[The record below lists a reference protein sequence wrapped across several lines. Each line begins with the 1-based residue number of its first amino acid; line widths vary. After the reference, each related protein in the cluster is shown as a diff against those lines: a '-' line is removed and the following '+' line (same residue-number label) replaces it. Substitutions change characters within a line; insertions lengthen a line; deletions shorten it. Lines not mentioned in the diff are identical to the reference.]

1 MPIKLANNA
10 SGTLA
15 TAISASDT
23 GIALTTGNGALF
35 PTLSAGEYFYATVT
49 STAGTQEI
57 VKATARSGDSLTIV
71 RAQES
76 TIANSFAAGARFE
89 LRVTVQSVLD
99 AIQDSEKDTTA
110 TTATGTGSQVAFS
123 VTDGFTAIYVNG
135 VYQNRNTYTLTPN
148 TVTFS
153 EAPPFTSIIE
163 FVFG

>member
-15 TAISASDT
+15 TAISASDI
-23 GIALTTGNGALF
+23 GAVLTTGDGAEF
-35 PTLSAGEYFYATVT
+35 PVLAAGDYFYATIT

-57 VKATARSGDSLTIV
+57 VKATARSGDSLTIA

-76 TIANSFAAGARFE
+76 TVANSFAAGSRIE

-99 AIQDSEKDTTA
+99 AIQDNEEDTTVIN
-110 TTATGTGSQVAFS
+110 ATGTGSQVAFS
-123 VTDGFTAIYVNG
+123 VTDGFTAIYING
-135 VYQNRNTYTLTPN
+135 VYQNRNTYTVTSG

-153 EAPPFTSIIE
+153 QAPPYTSIIE
-163 FVFG
+163 VVYN